1 MFKVCLFFQT
11 HTDELQKLR
20 VEGTSESVGKS
31 SLEPLMSSEVSSVN
45 TEKQKLIQRFSEAT
59 NVNLKWAGE

>member
-1 MFKVCLFFQT
+1 MQT

-31 SLEPLMSSEVSSVN
+31 KLEPLMNSEVSSVN
-45 TEKQKLIQRFSEAT
+45 TEKQKLIQRLSEAT